1 MLSME
6 TCISPDGRTISYGV
20 QQSCA
25 SLGLDKY
32 RWWQTEPFHHISMWL
47 QTPAGD
53 VTAMVVIIGI
63 CISVMEARR
72 HRARVEHG
80 VNLSS

>member
-32 RWWQTEPFHHISMWL
+32 HWWQMEPFHHISMWL

-53 VTAMVVIIGI
+53 VTAMMVIIGI
-63 CISVMEARR
+63 CILVMDARR
-72 HRARVEHG
+72 HRMSAERTVD
-80 VNLSS
+80 LSA